1 VPLYRPFWYNVMPTL
16 ITPSLRTFLIISGIL
31 FLVWGILGVG
41 LEIGIIANSYRR
53 FYLGFIGGGY
63 LVGAGISMLV
73 AACRPSYI
81 MVHLIRMLSV
91 ALALCILGLILSI
104 VNYTTS
110 YRCGTYIYYSCDGEI
125 AMQIKAVLIVLFIIS
140 TIHTIISIV
149 VTSNAH
155 KRTLATPASSAPS
168 YN

>member
-1 VPLYRPFWYNVMPTL
+1 MPLYRPFWYNVMPTL
-16 ITPSLRTFLIISGIL
+16 ITPGLRTFLIISGIL
-31 FLVWGILGVG
+31 FLVWGILGV
-41 LEIGIIANSYRR
+41 
-53 FYLGFIGGGY
+53 GFIGGGY

-140 TIHTIISIV
+140 TIHTIVSLV